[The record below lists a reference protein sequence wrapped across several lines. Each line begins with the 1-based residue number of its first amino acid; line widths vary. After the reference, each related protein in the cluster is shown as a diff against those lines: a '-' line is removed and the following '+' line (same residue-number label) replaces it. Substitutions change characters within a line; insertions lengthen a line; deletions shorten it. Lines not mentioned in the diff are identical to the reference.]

1 MSGFGKSIILLFFLY
16 NTVVFY
22 PHSLLGGPMRT
33 RCACVGVLEGRQ
45 FISVPASR
53 RIFANSAKPLQL
65 LETERGW
72 EGVQTHSQNF
82 NISYCP
88 AQPLKNTTDTHLH
101 DHARSFWPPS
111 SWNTVKRKSHGI
123 PATQYGHKRESAQL
137 WLAETKGRGQTV
149 GHQSHIH
156 KRWKPW
162 ITEYC
167 RKPYDWYK
175 TVWPERTL

>member
-1 MSGFGKSIILLFFLY
+1 MC
-16 NTVVFY
+16 V
-22 PHSLLGGPMRT
+22 
-33 RCACVGVLEGRQ
+33 CVGVLEGRQ

-72 EGVQTHSQNF
+72 EGAQTHSQNF
-82 NISYCP
+82 NIFYCP
-88 AQPLKNTTDTHLH
+88 AQALKNTEVTQLTWSCSNFL
-101 DHARSFWPPS
+101 APRAAE
-111 SWNTVKRKSHGI
+111 TVKRKSHGI
-123 PATQYGHKRESAQL
+123 PATQYGHKRECAQL

>member
-1 MSGFGKSIILLFFLY
+1 MKADSLFLFLRRNAFLLPQRNPWSF
-16 NTVVFY
+16 
-22 PHSLLGGPMRT
+22 
-33 RCACVGVLEGRQ
+33 
-45 FISVPASR
+45 
-53 RIFANSAKPLQL
+53 

-72 EGVQTHSQNF
+72 ERAQTHSQNF
-82 NISYCP
+82 NSSYRP
-88 AQPLKNTTDTHLH
+88 AQPLKNTKSHTLTWSCSNFL
-101 DHARSFWPPS
+101 APRAAE
-111 SWNTVKRKSHGI
+111 TVKRISHGF
-123 PATQYGHKRESAQL
+123 PATQYGHKRDSAQL

-175 TVWPERTL
+175 TAWTYSATSENIHS